1 MQGTDAFGGI
11 SPGGRPWDPLPVP
24 LAHTEITFRIAA
36 VQIRCALL
44 SRNHLPASTHAL
56 IASCSLHL
64 SIAVHAKL
72 AILCDRVCGRG
83 GAFLVNHADRLNCTF
98 PLPRM
103 HSLPAAH
110 CTFQLLFTQNLPSSV
125 TVYAGVE
132 APFSSITQIA
142 SIAVFKSASRYGPPV
157 TFSPISATENDIS
170 VHPPTSA

>member
-1 MQGTDAFGGI
+1 LGE
-11 SPGGRPWDPLPVP
+11 SPPGAGRPWDPLPVP

-72 AILCDRVCGRG
+72 AILCDRVCGRVCGRG
-83 GAFLVNHADRLNCTF
+83 GAFLVNHADRLDCTF

-132 APFSSITQIA
+132 APIPSITQIA